1 MATGSRGEQSSWPI
15 HVALLLVQL
24 AFAANAIVGKM
35 AVSRAG
41 VDPSALAFFRAAGG
55 AVAFQL
61 ARVAYDRARRDEPR
75 AAITRGDH
83 LRFLGYAVLGVFV
96 NQAFFLHGLKRST
109 ATSTGLLAAAIP
121 VFTAAIAALTRQE
134 KTTART
140 AFAMGLATIGVLT
153 LTGVKD
159 VSIGNLLV
167 TINSLS
173 YAGYL
178 VGVRPLLQKHGA
190 VTTIAWVFTYG
201 ALMLSFVGLVPAIH
215 DAPTWSPL
223 AVELV
228 AFCILVPT
236 IFAYLANAYAL
247 ERAKPSIVAAYIYL
261 QPLLVT
267 LSAAIYLGERL
278 TLRLAAAGVAILTG
292 VTIIATRRTGA
303 IDKKREAPAAP

>member
-1 MATGSRGEQSSWPI
+1 VVGTPAV

-24 AFAANAIVGKM
+24 AFAANAIIGKM

-41 VDPSALAFFRAAGG
+41 VDPSALAFCRAAGG
-55 AVAFQL
+55 ALAFQV
-61 ARVAYDRARRDEPR
+61 ARVLTTRSRSTS
-75 AAITRGDH
+75 ITRADH
-83 LRFLGYAVLGVFV
+83 LRFFAYAVLGVLV

-121 VFTAAIAALTRQE
+121 VFTAAIAAMTGQE

-153 LTGVKD
+153 LTGVQD

-190 VTTIAWVFTYG
+190 ITTIAWVFTYG
-201 ALMLSFVGLVPAIH
+201 ALMLAFVGLVPTIH
-215 DAPTWSPL
+215 DAPSWSPL

-228 AFCILVPT
+228 GFCILVPT
-236 IFAYLANAYAL
+236 IFAYLANAWAL
-247 ERAKPSIVAAYIYL
+247 ERARPSIVAAYIYL

-278 TLRLAAAGVAILTG
+278 TLRLAAAGVAILAG
-292 VTIIATRRTGA
+292 VTIIATRGNRVA
-303 IDKKREAPAAP
+303 AKKIEAPTAP

>member
-1 MATGSRGEQSSWPI
+1 MGTPSRRSWPI

-61 ARVAYDRARRDEPR
+61 ARLALTRAREGQAK
-75 AAITRGDH
+75 AAITIGDH
-83 LRFLGYAVLGVFV
+83 GRFFAYAVLGVFV

-121 VFTAAIAALTRQE
+121 VFAAAIAALTRQE

-140 AFAMGLATIGVLT
+140 AFAMALATIGVLT
-153 LTGVKD
+153 LTGVRD
-159 VSIGNLLV
+159 ISIGNLLV
-167 TINSLS
+167 TVNSLA

-190 VTTIAWVFTYG
+190 ITTIAWVFTYG
-201 ALMLSFVGLVPAIH
+201 ALMLAFVGLGPAMR
-215 DAPTWSPL
+215 DAPTWSAL
-223 AVELV
+223 AFELV
-228 AFCILVPT
+228 GFCILVPT
-236 IFAYLANAYAL
+236 IFAYLANAWAL
-247 ERAKPSIVAAYIYL
+247 ERAKPSIVAGYIYL

-267 LSAAIYLGERL
+267 LSAAVYLGERL
-278 TLRLAAAGVAILTG
+278 TVRLAAAGVAILTG
-292 VTIIATRRTGA
+292 VTIIATRATA
-303 IDKKREAPAAP
+303 ANKKVEAPASP